1 MAFRPP
7 RVDGWDK
14 FLLEIQGMEQK
25 NLTLET
31 LRKLL
36 NDEIRAWARKKLV
49 QSKSLMEL
57 LEFSINRYH
66 N

>member
-1 MAFRPP
+1 
-7 RVDGWDK
+7 
-14 FLLEIQGMEQK
+14 MEQK